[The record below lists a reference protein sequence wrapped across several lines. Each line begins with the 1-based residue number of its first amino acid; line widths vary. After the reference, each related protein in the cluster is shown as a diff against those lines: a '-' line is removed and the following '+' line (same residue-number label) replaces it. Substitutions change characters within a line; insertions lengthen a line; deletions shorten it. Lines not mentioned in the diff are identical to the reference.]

1 MIQLRFR
8 VNSTNS
14 VRLKKIIKQYENFI
28 FFPIT
33 IKIKIFSNKSNTLL
47 QKKLPMNENIKEEE
61 EEEKNKK

>member
-14 VRLKKIIKQYENFI
+14 VRLKKILKQYENFI

-61 EEEKNKK
+61 EEKKNKK